1 MGSGKV
7 EEGENIENALEDTRA
22 KAARL
27 DGAEMSGD
35 KQIWNCQNLC
45 NTDQYPDVFL
55 GAQQT
60 SKVDSFATTTWKV
73 PNTESFLVRL
83 FLHSDQ

>member
-35 KQIWNCQNLC
+35 KQIWNCQILC
-45 NTDQYPDVFL
+45 NCL
-55 GAQQT
+55 ISIQT
-60 SKVDSFATTTWKV
+60 CS
-73 PNTESFLVRL
+73 
-83 FLHSDQ
+83 

>member
-35 KQIWNCQNLC
+35 KQI
-45 NTDQYPDVFL
+45 
-55 GAQQT
+55 
-60 SKVDSFATTTWKV
+60 
-73 PNTESFLVRL
+73 
-83 FLHSDQ
+83 